1 MKIRTKNRIYII
13 LLLAVVLSF
22 CVCFFCSVS
31 ANKAYAAE
39 TQTATESAALEQVD
53 EQPTQDNT
61 FFGQIFAWCKENIV
75 PLLSATN
82 LGTIF
87 AVIVSLRKE
96 IKDNKRHKSD
106 IQAETAANTESN
118 AEVIKAANT
127 LIEKYNDFEIYV
139 KELTKTELERSPQF
153 QEMITYSKA
162 VLDIL
167 SAVYA
172 NNKNI
177 PQAIKDLVQLK
188 YVGALKDVNSV
199 EDTEAGGDAEV

>member
-22 CVCFFCSVS
+22 CVCFFCSV
-31 ANKAYAAE
+31 YAAE

-61 FFGQIFAWCKENIV
+61 FFGQIFAWCKKNIV
-75 PLLSATN
+75 PLLSTVN

-87 AVIVSLRKE
+87 AVIANLRKE

-188 YVGALKDVNSV
+188 YVGALKDVNGV
-199 EDTEAGGDAEV
+199 ENTEASGDAEV

>member
-1 MKIRTKNRIYII
+1 M
-13 LLLAVVLSF
+13 
-22 CVCFFCSVS
+22 
-31 ANKAYAAE
+31 
-39 TQTATESAALEQVD
+39 
-53 EQPTQDNT
+53 
-61 FFGQIFAWCKENIV
+61 
-75 PLLSATN
+75 
-82 LGTIF
+82 
-87 AVIVSLRKE
+87 
-96 IKDNKRHKSD
+96 
-106 IQAETAANTESN
+106 
-118 AEVIKAANT
+118 IKAANT

-172 NNKNI
+172 DNKNI

>member
-1 MKIRTKNRIYII
+1 M
-13 LLLAVVLSF
+13 
-22 CVCFFCSVS
+22 CFFCSVS

-61 FFGQIFAWCKENIV
+61 FFGQIFAWCRENIV
-75 PLLSATN
+75 PLLSTVN

-87 AVIVSLRKE
+87 AVIVNLRKE

-188 YVGALKDVNSV
+188 YVGALKDVNGV
-199 EDTEAGGDAEV
+199 ENTEASGDAEV

>member
-1 MKIRTKNRIYII
+1 MKIKSKNRIYII
-13 LLLAVVLSF
+13 LLLAVALSF

-31 ANKAYAAE
+31 TNKAYAAE
-39 TQTATESAALEQVD
+39 TPSATESTALEQAE
-53 EQPTQDNT
+53 EQPTTDNT

-118 AEVIKAANT
+118 AEVIK
-127 LIEKYNDFEIYV
+127 
-139 KELTKTELERSPQF
+139 ELTKTELERSPQF
-153 QEMITYSKA
+153 QEMITDSKA

-199 EDTEAGGDAEV
+199 EDTEAGGNAEV